1 MIRLKE
7 ESAIPSL
14 FVQWLR
20 RHQSKLD
27 PLLIQALTN
36 RSHFLRYIP
45 HLLQFSSKEIVDHLL
60 KIPVLIQWKTP
71 DVFHNVKPH
80 IQSIIPMKRHFPQ
93 IATLSSSL
101 SLQQLQSIV
110 NMQGIQKIFLDRKVY
125 TCLHVATPTV
135 HAPVYWATENQGEGV
150 SIAVLDTG
158 IAPHPDLDSRIIH
171 FVDFVQGQ
179 QKPYD
184 DNGHGTHCAGC
195 IASTGKMSN
204 GRYRG
209 IAPKTKLVGVKVLGK
224 YGESNI
230 SQVIRGIDWCIRNR
244 KKYNIRIISLSLGSP
259 GELSYKEDPLCLMA
273 ELAWRSGIVVVAAA
287 GNAGPNPQTIS
298 SPGNHPSVI
307 TVGATDD
314 RRTILLQ
321 DDQVAHFS
329 SRGPTL
335 DGITKPDILA
345 PGTNIISL
353 RSQGSFLDSWLVSN
367 RIGNDYFY
375 LSGTSMSTPMVAGVC
390 ALLLTKNP
398 NLTPDE
404 VKQCLLYS
412 AITLHHPE
420 NFQGKGQVNAQ
431 RALKLISK
439 S

>member
-1 MIRLKE
+1 M
-7 ESAIPSL
+7 
-14 FVQWLR
+14 
-20 RHQSKLD
+20 
-27 PLLIQALTN
+27 IQALTN

-45 HLLQFSSKEIVDHLL
+45 HLLQFSSKKFLNLNRFLRV
-60 KIPVLIQWKTP
+60 PVLIQWKNPDMFQNITP
-71 DVFHNVKPH
+71 YLQTIVPLKL
-80 IQSIIPMKRHFPQ
+80 HFPR
-93 IATLSSSL
+93 ISTISSTLSL
-101 SLQQLQSIV
+101 HQLQSIV
-110 NMQGIQKIFLDRKVY
+110 NVHGIKRIYLDRKVY
-125 TCLHVATPTV
+125 PCLHIATPTV
-135 HAPVYWATENQGEGV
+135 HDPMHWATENQGEGV

-171 FVDFVQGQ
+171 FVDFIQGNQ
-179 QKPYD
+179 DPYD

-209 IAPKTKLVGVKVLGK
+209 IAPKAKLVGIKVLGK

-244 KKYNIRIISLSLGSP
+244 KKYNIRVISLSLGSP
-259 GELSYKEDPLCLMA
+259 GELPYKEDPLCLMA
-273 ELAWRSGIVVVAAA
+273 ESAWRSGIVVVAAA
-287 GNAGPNPQTIS
+287 GNSGPTPQTIS
-298 SPGNHPSVI
+298 SPGNHPTVI

-321 DDQVAHFS
+321 DDQIAHFS

-353 RSQGSFLDSWLVSN
+353 RSKDSFLDSWLVSN
-367 RIGNDYFY
+367 QMDDYYFH
-375 LSGTSMSTPMVAGVC
+375 LSGTSMSTPIVAGVC

-431 RALKLISK
+431 RALGLISK